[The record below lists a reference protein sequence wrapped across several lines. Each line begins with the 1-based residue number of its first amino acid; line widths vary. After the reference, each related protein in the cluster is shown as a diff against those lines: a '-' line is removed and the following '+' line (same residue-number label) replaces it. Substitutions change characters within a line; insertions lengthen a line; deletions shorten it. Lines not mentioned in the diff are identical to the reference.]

1 MEMTR
6 NEFYKWAKQR
16 VQWTDNDLL
25 YPHNP
30 DIADAEVVDVIAWSD
45 FVDLIYQLTEGKI
58 VIKEMQTKSND
69 GSTRVFYVGRGGD
82 SRNFLNVDE
91 GIEHPTFV
99 SREDATP
106 FATYAA
112 AEEYAEMMPADTSYI
127 IIEGYV

>member
-16 VQWTDNDLL
+16 VRFTENGSLSP
-25 YPHNP
+25 YNP
-30 DIADAEVVDVIAWSD
+30 DIAEIEVVDVIEWSD

-69 GSTRVFYVGRGGD
+69 KLTRVFYIRRGSDGKD
-82 SRNFLNVDE
+82 FLNVDE
-91 GIEHPTFV
+91 GIKYPTFG

-112 AEEYAEMMPADTSYI
+112 AEEYAQTLLNNDYL
-127 IIEGYV
+127 IEENYL

>member
-6 NEFYKWAKQR
+6 HEFYKWAEQR
-16 VQWTDNDLL
+16 VQWTENDLL

-30 DIADAEVVDVIAWSD
+30 DIADTEVVDVIAWSD

-58 VIKEMQTKSND
+58 VIKEMQIKSND
-69 GSTRVFYVGRGGD
+69 ELTRVFYIRRSGD
-82 SRNFLNVDE
+82 SKDFLNVDE
-91 GIEHPTFV
+91 GVKHPTFG

-112 AEEYAEMMPADTSYI
+112 AEEYAQTLLNNDYL
-127 IIEGYV
+127 IEENHL

>member
-1 MEMTR
+1 MTR

-58 VIKEMQTKSND
+58 VIKEMQTKSSD
-69 GSTRVFYVGRGGD
+69 ESTRVFYIGRGSD
-82 SRNFLNVDE
+82 SRDFLNVDE

-99 SREDATP
+99 SKEDATP
-106 FATYAA
+106 FATYAV
-112 AEEYAEMMPADTSYI
+112 AEEYAKMMPGNTSYI
-127 IIEGYV
+127 IREGYV